1 VLRSVVITLL
11 GSRVRRSVVA
21 MVLGLSMGNAAVQAA
36 TADESGTKTAQRA
49 FLDQYC
55 ISCHNRYT
63 KTADLMLDDANVDD
77 VGQQPELWEKVITKL
92 SLRAM
97 PPVEFPVRPDAA
109 DYSQML
115 SYLTR
120 ETGRLASNSVRA
132 GSPVVH
138 RLNRTEYTN
147 AVRDLL
153 ALEIDGS
160 QYLPAD
166 NIAEGFDNIAEA
178 LSMSPLLM
186 EQYMFAAGRIA
197 RLAVGTGTARPSSE
211 TFTTAEEFL
220 QNERASEDL
229 PFGSRGGMAVRHYF
243 PADGEYTLRVR
254 LIRNL
259 EGYIRGMERKHLVD
273 VRMDHERLDLFEVG
287 GETHGRTGPAFTDSN
302 NVDFAGD
309 DDQVGYEFSADKDMI
324 VRFNATAGTHLL
336 GATFLDDG
344 IVETGFV
351 APELV
356 RADIPSYK
364 GGDPG
369 ILGLT
374 VTGPFNAEQAAD
386 TPSRERIFT
395 CRPEGRHD
403 DICAESILKRL
414 ARRAYRRPVAEE
426 ETASLMRLYKK
437 GEENGGFETGI
448 ELALQGI
455 LAGPEF
461 LFRIEQGP
469 PAEMLASG
477 ATVYPLSDIDL
488 ASRLSFFLW
497 SSIPDEELLSVA
509 EQGELKNPE
518 VLRQQVRRMVADER
532 FGEFIDNF
540 GSQWLA
546 LRNLDL
552 AQPQSEIFPEF
563 DGELRVAMRQEM
575 MLWFESMVREDRSV
589 RDMLDADFTFV
600 NERLARFYGI
610 PDVYGSNF
618 RRVTLDNTLRHGM
631 LGKASLLTVTSF
643 NNRTSPVVRG
653 NWVLEHMLDMAPP
666 PPPADAFQPELVQA
680 DETGRVLTM
689 KESMEKHRTNPVCA
703 NCHRMMEPIGLALET
718 FDGIGHFRTRY
729 VEANAEVDA
738 SGTLFDNT
746 PFNDTHE
753 FRELMMKYSDRFVET
768 VTKKL
773 MIYALS
779 RALDHNDQPVVR
791 EIVTNAR
798 DADHTWSSL
807 ILGIVESVP
816 FQYRDL
822 SHDHI

>member
-1 VLRSVVITLL
+1 MQSVRPTFSD
-11 GSRVRRSVVA
+11 SRVCRSALTMLSCIALIATSAQSVA
-21 MVLGLSMGNAAVQAA
+21 ADDA
-36 TADESGTKTAQRA
+36 TGEISTQRA

-55 ISCHNRYT
+55 IACHNRYT
-63 KTADLMLDDANVDD
+63 RTANLMLDDANVDD
-77 VGQQPELWEKVITKL
+77 VSQQPELWEKVITKL

-97 PPVEFPVRPDAA
+97 PPVDFPVRPGDS
-109 DYSQML
+109 DYSGML
-115 SYLTR
+115 SYLRGETR
-120 ETGRLASNSVRA
+120 RLAVENIRA
-132 GSPVVH
+132 GSPAVH

-147 AVRDLL
+147 AIRDLL
-153 ALEIDGS
+153 DLEIDGANF
-160 QYLPAD
+160 LPPD

-197 RLAVGTGTARPSSE
+197 RLAVGTGVTRPASE
-211 TFTTAEEFL
+211 SFSTSEEFL

-243 PADGEYTLRVR
+243 PAAGEYTLRVR

-259 EGYIRGMERKHLVD
+259 EGYIRGMHRKHLVD
-273 VRMDHERLDLFEVG
+273 VRMDHERLELFEVG
-287 GETHGRTGPAFTDSN
+287 GETHGRTGPLFTDSN

-309 DDQVGYEFSADKDMI
+309 DDQVGYEFSADKDME
-324 VRFNATAGTHLL
+324 VRFHAKAGTHLL

-344 IVETGFV
+344 VVETGFV
-351 APELV
+351 APDLV
-356 RADIPSYK
+356 RGDIPSYK

-369 ILGLT
+369 ILGLI

-395 CRPEGRHD
+395 CRPEGSGD
-403 DICAESILKRL
+403 EICAASILKRL
-414 ARRAYRRPVAEE
+414 ARRAYRRPVTEE
-426 ETASLMRLYKK
+426 ETASLLRLYEK
-437 GEENGGFETGI
+437 GGKNGGFEGGI

-469 PAEMLASG
+469 PAGLLASN
-477 ATVYPLSDIDL
+477 ATVYPLADIDL

-497 SSIPDEELLSVA
+497 SSIPDEELLTLA
-509 EQGELKNPE
+509 ERGELKKPD
-518 VLRQQVRRMVADER
+518 VLRQQVERMIADPR
-532 FGEFIDNF
+532 FAEFIENF

-552 AQPQSEIFPEF
+552 AQPQSDTFPEF

-575 MLWFESMVREDRSV
+575 MLWFESMVREDNSV
-589 RDMLDADFTFV
+589 LDMLTSDYTFV

-610 PDVYGSNF
+610 PDVYGSSF
-618 RRVTLDNTLRHGM
+618 RRVRLDNSLRHGM

-653 NWVLEHMLDMAPP
+653 NWVLENMLDMAPP

-680 DETGRVLTM
+680 DDSGRALTM

-718 FDGIGHFRTRY
+718 FNGIGYYRTRY
-729 VEANAEVDA
+729 IEADAEVDA

-746 PFNDTHE
+746 PFGDTHE
-753 FRELMMKYSDRFVET
+753 FRRQFMKYSDKFVET

-773 MIYALS
+773 MTYALS
-779 RALDHNDQPVVR
+779 RALYYYDRPVVR
-791 EIVTNAR
+791 DIVRNA
-798 DADHTWSSL
+798 ADENYTWSSL

-816 FQYRDL
+816 FQYRDI

>member
-1 VLRSVVITLL
+1 MLRGVVTAL
-11 GSRVRRSVVA
+11 GNLRPRRSGFAVLVGLLIAGSATHAVA
-21 MVLGLSMGNAAVQAA
+21 AETDA
-36 TADESGTKTAQRA
+36 KTAQRA

-55 ISCHNRYT
+55 IACHNRFT
-63 KTADLMLDDANVDD
+63 KTANLMLDDANVDD
-77 VGQQPELWEKVITKL
+77 LSQQPELWEKVITKL

-97 PPVEFPVRPDAA
+97 PPVDFPVRPDAA
-109 DYSQML
+109 DYSKML
-115 SYLTR
+115 SYLTT
-120 ETGRLASNSVRA
+120 ETGRLVNNDVRA

-147 AVRDLL
+147 AIRDLL

-160 QYLPAD
+160 QYLPPD

-197 RLAVGTGTARPSSE
+197 RLAVGAGVAKPSSE

-220 QNERASEDL
+220 QNERASEEL

-259 EGYIRGMERKHLVD
+259 EGYIRGMDRKHLVD
-273 VRMDHERLDLFEVG
+273 VRIDHERLDLFEVG

-324 VRFNATAGTHLL
+324 VRFPATAGTHLL
-336 GATFLDDG
+336 GATFLNDG
-344 IVETGFV
+344 IVETGFA
-351 APELV
+351 APDLV

-374 VTGPFNAEQAAD
+374 ITGPFNAEQATS

-395 CRPEGRHD
+395 CRPEGRAD
-403 DICAESILKRL
+403 DICAASILKRL
-414 ARRAYRRPVAEE
+414 ARHAYRRPVTEE
-426 ETASLMRLYKK
+426 ETASLMRLY
-437 GEENGGFETGI
+437 ENGNENSGFEGGI
-448 ELALQGI
+448 ELALQGV

-469 PAEMLASG
+469 PAELRAST

-509 EQGELKNPE
+509 EQGELRTPE
-518 VLRQQVRRMVADER
+518 VLRQQVERMIADER

-540 GSQWLA
+540 GSQWLG

-552 AQPQSEIFPEF
+552 AQPQAEIFPEF
-563 DGELRVAMRQEM
+563 DGELRVAMQQEM
-575 MLWFESMVREDRSV
+575 MLWFESMLREDKSV
-589 RDMLDADFTFV
+589 RDMLDADYTYV

-610 PDVYGSNF
+610 PDIYGSNF
-618 RRVTLDNTLRHGM
+618 RRVKLDNSLRYGM

-653 NWVLEHMLDMAPP
+653 NWVLEHMFDMAPP
-666 PPPADAFQPELVQA
+666 PPPADAFQPDLVQA

-718 FDGIGHFRTRY
+718 FDGIGHYRTRY
-729 VEANAEVDA
+729 MEADAEVDA

-746 PFNDTHE
+746 PFNDTYE
-753 FRELMMKYSDRFVET
+753 FRQLMMKYSDRFVET

-773 MIYALS
+773 MIYSLS
-779 RALDHNDQPVVR
+779 RALDHNDQPIVR
-791 EIVTNAR
+791 DIVTNAK
-798 DADHTWSSL
+798 DEDYTWSSL
-807 ILGIVESVP
+807 ILGVVESVP
-816 FQYRDL
+816 FQNRDL